1 MARDWSDTE
10 SVRLDI
16 LKQMARHGIN
26 VARVP
31 FAETMERRSDE
42 HVWVVDL
49 HVKVERQREFDI
61 TAEGMTLMDA
71 LRSAYLCL
79 SREPVRS

>member
-16 LKQMARHGIN
+16 LKQMALHGIN
-26 VARVP
+26 TAHIP
-31 FAETMERRSDE
+31 FSAVMERRSDE
-42 HVWVVDL
+42 HVWVIDL
-49 HVKVERQREFDI
+49 HVKVARQREFDI
-61 TAEGMTLMDA
+61 TAEGLTLMDA